1 MYSIRKPEDRSSM
14 IATLKV
20 IQLDVMLILSG
31 ISAATA
37 FFMSLTKSLDKE
49 RKVFLILT
57 NVFSVLLLYFDRAAY
72 IYRGDTSTTGY
83 WMVRISNFTVFAMV
97 LLIVWAF
104 NHYIRDIYRDET
116 GIKKI
121 PIRLTLVDFL
131 VMAGLVM
138 LAVSQ
143 LNGMYYFI
151 DANNEYHRAPLFF
164 ISMAIPCA
172 VLIMQ
177 LTVVI
182 QYHKYFRN
190 GLLISLV
197 LFTTLPLIA
206 GILQFQFYGLSLI
219 NITTGFLSNMLYL
232 FALKD
237 MNVTVARARKVEFDY
252 LRKESEATKRLFEQT
267 AEALASAI
275 DAKDKYTKGHS
286 ARVAEYSKKIAE
298 IAGKNQQ
305 ECEEI
310 YYAALLH
317 DVGKI
322 GISRTILN
330 KKGKLSDEE
339 YQVIKEHPN
348 IGAQILSSIS
358 ESPYLS
364 IGAKSHHE
372 RYDGK
377 GYPERLKGDDI
388 PEIARIIAVADAYDA
403 MTSSRSYRET
413 IPQQVVREEFV
424 KGLGTQFDPVF
435 GKIMIHLIDLDSEYQ
450 MKEKEEV
457 KELAGKNELS
467 CDEYRSE
474 VSEGIIVT
482 KEITRIHLENRP
494 KEGFPGSAC
503 LPSIVLFDSLDGR
516 IHVEEKNI
524 TRLMYF
530 EYGEIRFDGNIV
542 RKGARKMQINT
553 VRNDAAGSSSKDCK
567 YDIEAVK
574 IKDHVLIRIISEAE
588 TMEITA
594 ALPDSARWAYI
605 GLTGEHCQISNVT
618 INRDEE
624 SVSDDYIKR
633 IAEEVS
639 YIDVPAGDI
648 PNIQTNGYRSDTSD
662 GIMVKDKLTIS
673 FHTMSLPTARL
684 VWHCPYFSL
693 FSSEN
698 GKVNGPDFREY
709 GLVRLDGENWD
720 SDDFGRN
727 DITVNKTDKF
737 TNWDAWKAANKTGF
751 DVTVDLVRQGDK
763 ITLETKNAGI
773 EITNITTVF
782 DPSKDVYIALTG
794 DQCAITNIR
803 IKKS

>member
-1 MYSIRKPEDRSSM
+1 MLTHLQS
-14 IATLKV
+14 L
-20 IQLDVMLILSG
+20 QLDIMLILSG

-37 FFMSLTKSLDKE
+37 FYLALTKSLDTE
-49 RKVFLILT
+49 RKVYLILT

-72 IYRGDTSTTGY
+72 LFRGDTSISGY

-97 LLIVWAF
+97 LMIVWAF

-116 GIKKI
+116 GIAKI
-121 PIRLTLVDFL
+121 PLRLTLVDFL
-131 VMAGLVM
+131 VIAGLIL
-138 LAVSQ
+138 LAISQ
-143 LNGMYYFI
+143 FNGMYYTI
-151 DANNEYHRAPLFF
+151 DANNEYHRAPFYF

-177 LTVVI
+177 LTVVL

-206 GILQFQFYGLSLI
+206 GILQFQLYGLSLV

-237 MNVTVARARKVEFDY
+237 MNITVENARNLEVDFLK
-252 LRKESEATKRLFEQT
+252 KENENSKRLFEQT

-298 IAGKNQQ
+298 YAGKTPQ
-305 ECEEI
+305 ECDEI

-330 KKGKLSDEE
+330 KKGRLSDEE
-339 YQVIKEHPN
+339 YKVIKEHPD

-372 RYDGK
+372 RYDGR
-377 GYPERLKGDDI
+377 GYPEGLKGDDI

-424 KGLGTQFDPVF
+424 KCLGTQFDPHF
-435 GKIMIHLIDLDSEYQ
+435 GKIMLHLIDCDAEYQ

-457 KELAGKNELS
+457 KELAGKNVLD

-474 VSEGIIVT
+474 VSEGIITT
-482 KEITRIHLENRP
+482 KEITRIKLTSVP
-494 KEGFPGSAC
+494 KDGYPEVNSM
-503 LPSIVLFDSLDGR
+503 PSLILFDSLDGR
-516 IHVEEKNI
+516 IHTEEKNI

-530 EYGEIRFDGNIV
+530 EYGEIRFDGKIV
-542 RKGARKMQINT
+542 RKGARKMQTEIKKNESAP
-553 VRNDAAGSSSKDCK
+553 DPAGSVT
-567 YDIEAVK
+567 YEIEAAKV
-574 IKDHVLIRIISEAE
+574 KDHVLIKIISAKE
-588 TMEITA
+588 TIEITV

-605 GLTGEHCQISNVT
+605 GLTGEHCQLTEVSID
-618 INRDEE
+618 RDEVE
-624 SVSDDYIKR
+624 VPDDYIKR
-633 IAEEVS
+633 IAEEIS

-648 PNIQTNGYRSDTSD
+648 PNIQADGYRSATSD
-662 GIMVKDKLTIS
+662 GILLKDKLTIS

-684 VWHCPYFSL
+684 VWHCPYFAI
-693 FSSEN
+693 FSSGH
-698 GKVNGPDFREY
+698 GKVDGPDFREY
-709 GLVRLDGENWD
+709 GLIRLDGENWD
-720 SDDFGRN
+720 SGEFGRN
-727 DITVNKTDKF
+727 KITVNHTDEF
-737 TNWDAWKAANKTGF
+737 TNWDAWKATNKEGF
-751 DVTVDLVRQGDK
+751 DVTVHLERDGSKV
-763 ITLETKNAGI
+763 TLTTKNAGI
-773 EITNITTVF
+773 DVTNVTTVF
-782 DPSKDVYIALTG
+782 DPSFDVYVSLTG
-794 DQCAITNIR
+794 DQCALTNIR
-803 IKKS
+803 IKEE